1 MVFPAAVMDV
11 DLQCVKNNT
20 EHHTN
25 EITEERLIVRRG
37 QAFSLLLSAE
47 RFDPRDIQ
55 ITVETGD
62 KHPKHSQWQTVLEFK
77 TEVFCVNVCLII
89 ITAVFSVTSSSE
101 IIIICCSTNIIINV
115 ENSRVLQ

>member
-25 EITEERLIVRRG
+25 EITQERLIVRRG
-37 QAFSLLLSAE
+37 QAFSLMLSAE

-62 KHPKHSQWQTVLEFK
+62 KHPKHSQSLLEFK
-77 TEVFCVNVCLII
+77 TEVFCGNMCLISVI
-89 ITAVFSVTSSSE
+89 ITAVFSVT
-101 IIIICCSTNIIINV
+101 
-115 ENSRVLQ
+115 